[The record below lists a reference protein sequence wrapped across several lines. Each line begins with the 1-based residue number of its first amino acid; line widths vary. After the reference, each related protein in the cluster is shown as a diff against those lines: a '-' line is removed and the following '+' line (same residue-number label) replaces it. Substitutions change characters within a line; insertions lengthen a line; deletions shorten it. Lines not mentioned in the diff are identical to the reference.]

1 VRAVALDWSG
11 AADPLIQRRRI
22 WVAEAEDGRL
32 LSLSAGRTRVEAV
45 DHLLGI
51 LEWGEATVAGLDF
64 AFGFPEW
71 WTRAAGATD
80 GPTLW
85 GVAAESGEA
94 WLGACA
100 PPFWGRPGRPRP
112 PVGPDQE
119 WRRTE
124 RQIPAGARRPKSVF
138 QIGGAGA
145 VGTGSIRGM
154 PQLSRLHDAG
164 VAVWPFDDWPA
175 SGPVV
180 AEVYPRWCT
189 GPVNKSDP
197 AQRAAHLA
205 RSWPGLHRAHREAA
219 TASDDAFDA
228 ACSALVLSLAR
239 PPTVGLDAI
248 DRIEG
253 RVLPIDPGLIGPSG
267 GVRGGAAAGQRSGV
281 ATTGRVR
288 SAHVAAQDGEQNQA
302 GAPSPPAPA
311 TAKAASSISPH
322 TGSVTGWSP
331 GGRADRRTSSTGST
345 NPGMAIS

>member
-1 VRAVALDWSG
+1 MGRVRAVALDWSG
-11 AADPLIQRRRI
+11 AADPLTQRRRI
-22 WVAEAEDGRL
+22 WVAVAEDGRL
-32 LSLSAGRTRVEAV
+32 VSLTAGRTRLEAV

-51 LEWGEATVAGLDF
+51 LERGEATVAGLDF

-71 WTRAAGATD
+71 WSRATGATD
-80 GPTLW
+80 GPSLW
-85 GVAAESGEA
+85 GVAAEFGEE
-94 WLGACA
+94 WLAACA

-124 RQIPAGARRPKSVF
+124 RQLPPGARRPKSVF

-154 PQLSRLHDAG
+154 PQLSRLHAAG

-175 SGPVV
+175 GGPVV

-197 AQRAAHLA
+197 TQRAAHLA
-205 RSWPGLHRAHREAA
+205 RCWPGLCPAHREAA
-219 TASDDAFDA
+219 IASDDAFDA
-228 ACSALVLSLAR
+228 ACAALVLSRAL

-253 RVLPIDPGLIGPSG
+253 RVLPIDASLVGP
-267 GVRGGAAAGQRSGV
+267 VAGPVS
-281 ATTGRVR
+281 GRV
-288 SAHVAAQDGEQNQA
+288 
-302 GAPSPPAPA
+302 
-311 TAKAASSISPH
+311 
-322 TGSVTGWSP
+322 
-331 GGRADRRTSSTGST
+331 
-345 NPGMAIS
+345 